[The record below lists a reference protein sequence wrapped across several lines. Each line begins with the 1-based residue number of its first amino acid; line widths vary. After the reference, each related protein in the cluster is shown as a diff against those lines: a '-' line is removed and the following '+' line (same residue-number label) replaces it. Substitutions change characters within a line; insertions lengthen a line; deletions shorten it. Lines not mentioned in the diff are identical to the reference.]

1 MLHNS
6 DAGVKKSR
14 LQHTACVTP
23 ICLNPKIYCSRNCTA
38 MSPVP
43 TAISH
48 RARVKLLRW
57 VERWGTHAISITD
70 NIIIVSIPLICI
82 SPIAIMPRRYEK
94 KR

>member
-1 MLHNS
+1 
-6 DAGVKKSR
+6 
-14 LQHTACVTP
+14 
-23 ICLNPKIYCSRNCTA
+23 
-38 MSPVP
+38 VP